1 MFDPGLLAQAE
12 GVLPAHLLGDI
23 LAVAV
28 FGLLAIFLVVVG
40 FKLFDWATP
49 QMPIQ
54 QALMDKNMAVAVTM
68 SAVIIGICIVVS
80 CVVIGI
86 VS

>member
-1 MFDPGLLAQAE
+1 MAFIGLSPHF
-12 GVLPAHLLGDI
+12 VPDLLT
-23 LAVAV
+23 VAA

-49 QMPIQ
+49 RLSIE
-54 QALMDKNMAVAVTM
+54 QALMEKNTAVAITL
-68 SAVIIGICIVVS
+68 SAVIIGICIVVG

-86 VS
+86 VA

>member
-1 MFDPGLLAQAE
+1 MESLG
-12 GVLPAHLLGDI
+12 LPAHLLGDV
-23 LAVAV
+23 LSVAI

-54 QALMDKNMAVAVTM
+54 QALMDKNIAVAITI

-80 CVVIGI
+80 CVVRG
-86 VS
+86 VFG